1 MVIKMR
7 KILHLLIASAFI
19 IVLLSVCS
27 VSSFAASGTTTEAAE
42 PNDDYTQA
50 TRTYDD
56 YDNFG

>member
-1 MVIKMR
+1 MR